1 MKFKLYFLSLFI
13 LIFTCVSITAQT
25 SVNTQFK
32 LSGKHSFE
40 KKGAKNWI
48 VSQESIDEKSGE
60 SVLKENFAES
70 KGEKAKFY
78 LPKIKDK
85 ETIYH
90 ITANG
95 NDFTEKYFVRVFE
108 ADKLSSFLYK
118 TEDNPAVRTFIF
130 VPKSLS
136 ANTRVLLVMHGL
148 SRTAESYIQSWEDWA
163 KKNDYIAV
171 APLFD
176 NENWNGARKY
186 NLGNLLTSK
195 NLKIRQSKWS
205 FQIVEDLHKLAKSGF
220 GLKKDYFDIF
230 GHSAGGQFVHRFMFF
245 MPKANV
251 RLAIAANPG
260 WYTLPDLNTDF
271 PYGLNN
277 EKFSYTK
284 DDVTNWTKRNVF
296 LLRGTDDLERTEN
309 LTQTPEADAQGKNRF
324 ERAGF
329 MFEKIKAIN
338 PNTNWRLID
347 VPKVV
352 HDQKR
357 MAVAAQMVLDLINKE
372 NKN

>member
-1 MKFKLYFLSLFI
+1 
-13 LIFTCVSITAQT
+13 
-25 SVNTQFK
+25 
-32 LSGKHSFE
+32 
-40 KKGAKNWI
+40 
-48 VSQESIDEKSGE
+48 
-60 SVLKENFAES
+60 
-70 KGEKAKFY
+70 
-78 LPKIKDK
+78 
-85 ETIYH
+85 
-90 ITANG
+90 
-95 NDFTEKYFVRVFE
+95 
-108 ADKLSSFLYK
+108 
-118 TEDNPAVRTFIF
+118 
-130 VPKSLS
+130 
-136 ANTRVLLVMHGL
+136 MHGL

-338 PNTNWRLID
+338 ANTNWRLID